1 MLPLADAEVCQSC
14 RPRSSGLFL
23 CDTSITMRGPWP
35 LFLDGP
41 DPSQSPVPT
50 CYNARS

>member
-1 MLPLADAEVCQSC
+1 MATAFEWD
-14 RPRSSGLFL
+14 
-23 CDTSITMRGPWP
+23 ITMRGPWP

-41 DPSQSPVPT
+41 GPGQSPVPT